1 MNDGQKVDDEQRV
14 IEHLKLIQD
23 SVSRMA
29 NNSFRL
35 RGWSV
40 VLVAGWL
47 VSLARVDV
55 EVVSSLRETAQF
67 RSIALLIPFVLI
79 YLLDGYYLWQERLFR
94 RLYDE
99 VRQAK
104 STELSMDT
112 SFGEHFRQRASGF
125 IGSCIPTRSRLLST
139 PFLFH
144 GAILVLLY
152 VVESPVA

>member
-1 MNDGQKVDDEQRV
+1 MKGAMMSGEEKV
-14 IEHLKLIQD
+14 IEHLKMIQD

-47 VSLARVDV
+47 VSLARADV
-55 EVVSSLRETAQF
+55 EVIPSLRETAQF
-67 RSIALLIPFVLI
+67 RSIALLLPFVLI

-99 VRQAK
+99 VRQTK

-112 SFGEHFRQRASGF
+112 GFGEHFRQRAAGY
-125 IGSCIPTRSRLLST
+125 IAACIPTRSRFVST